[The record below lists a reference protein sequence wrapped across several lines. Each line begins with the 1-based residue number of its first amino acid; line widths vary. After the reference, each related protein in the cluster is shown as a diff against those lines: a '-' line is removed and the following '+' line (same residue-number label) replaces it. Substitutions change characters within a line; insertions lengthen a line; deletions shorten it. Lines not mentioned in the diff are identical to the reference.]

1 MKNNYQL
8 HVTGMNIYD
17 WTMEEV
23 TLYQT
28 QTFLDILRNNY
39 PTIKIEI
46 QQDDQNHQVELVLSG
61 LEETISLASDFPYFT
76 SMKVKIESQQI
87 PITILK

>member
-23 TLYQT
+23 MLYQT

-61 LEETISLASDFPYFT
+61 LEETVSLASDFPYFT
-76 SMKVKIESQQI
+76 SMKAKIESQQI